1 VVRPST
7 IGPFLKGTVA
17 STDSYTVPRGSVPR
31 SSNLLLTTRGSLTEC
46 DGTQVIN
53 AFNGT
58 VQSGRGRFLEVFMFA
73 PTGVQPYYLVLS
85 QGLDQPL
92 GFPRNLAA
100 SDGGAI
106 SSGLAAGTY
115 FYVVTAADI
124 FGNETV
130 ISNEVS
136 QTVLVNHKIN
146 LTWNVVPNTYGYNI
160 YRSTTTGTETFLVQV
175 QQPSPITASVSYSDT
190 GQITPGVKVPPLV
203 DTTSQTVLFKMPPG
217 SVLPITYT
225 NNNIVALFPNTVVG
239 FGSPPAGVVGAGS
252 PAICTR
258 CTPSGGIAGMCS
270 LLPQM
275 VQFTNRVAIALGN
288 GFSPQ
293 IYFDATGTPTNP
305 ATVLSI
311 TGVSTDANGV
321 VTVTTSIASGFIVG
335 TNVILSGMTDSIY
348 NGVFVVI
355 TSSGTTFTLQNTLA
369 TGHGSATGTVT
380 STTVPLFNNFI
391 PAYPKWVASS
401 QYSINSIVEPTSGT
415 GNFFKAVQAGVTA
428 GSEPVW
434 ANAPALGNEIGDG
447 TVIWQNQGPILGSV
461 PAPIGAGHVW
471 VYAGSLWFLNTATI
485 NTASGLDGPTSL
497 RMSDANNPFSYNP
510 VNQAF
515 LDKDDGTEGMGLA
528 TFTISAE
535 GIPPEG
541 SLIAFKN
548 YAGYQIVGVFG
559 ASFFSIQRTRS
570 DMGCMAPR
578 SIRFVPGFGISRIAH
593 LGIANFDGVRDTVAS
608 EEVRP
613 YLFPLNDPLVSD
625 ITVADATWIAGA
637 QADLTANPPLYS
649 TFIPIGNSNGAL
661 TRGLVYDM
669 VMRTWS
675 VVDLP
680 FSISCIY
687 QARPVASNPI
697 TLFGGFQDGLL
708 HRWQGGDVQWLQ
720 GASPTYIVGSASA
733 TGTGPVV
740 FNLGFPV
747 EVGDYITFFWIKND
761 SAVGTTFISDNLGI
775 SYSSGTILSDFST
788 FFGIAGFGIAGSLG
802 QTVGTVLGT
811 PTITVNFPAGKVG
824 AVIVFVVRGITAG
837 PPLGPFGVTFDRNVI
852 GGPSS
857 TTSLTATMSGS
868 TTNPSDILLSF
879 GFSKGLG
886 LANGDGIL
894 IGTVTSSLNW
904 MIGASYRKVEA
915 TGTYSTTWNQT
926 GSATMMTYLIA
937 QKLPFQANS
946 VGTDVIWSVNLPD
959 EYNRQDPGNKLF
971 CRRLVVRGVGAG
983 AKTLTVTPIVNG
995 VSKPAQ
1001 SYPLP
1006 ASGDFEVFAGIQ
1018 RDGLRFAAKLSG
1030 SGHIE
1035 IDRAVWHIQPKQI
1048 GAKSVVA

>member
-1 VVRPST
+1 
-7 IGPFLKGTVA
+7 VA
-17 STDSYTVPRGSVPR
+17 STDPYTVPKGSVPR

-46 DGTQVIN
+46 DGTQIIN
-53 AFNGT
+53 AFNGS
-58 VQSGRGRFLEVFMFA
+58 VQSGRGRLLEVFMFA
-73 PTGVQPYYLVLS
+73 PTGVQPYYLVLA

-100 SDGGAI
+100 ADGGAI
-106 SSGLAAGTY
+106 SSGLPAGTY
-115 FYVVTAADI
+115 FYVVTATDI
-124 FGNETV
+124 FGNETI

-136 QTVLVNHKIN
+136 QAVLINHKIN
-146 LTWNVVPNTYGYNI
+146 LTWNTVPNTYGYNI
-160 YRSTTTGTETFLVQV
+160 YRSTTTGTETFLVQI
-175 QQPSPITASVSYSDT
+175 QQPSPLTASVSYSDT
-190 GQITPGVKVPPLV
+190 GQISPGVKVPPLT

-217 SVLPITYT
+217 TVLPITYT
-225 NNNIVALFPNTVVG
+225 DNNIVARFPNTVIG
-239 FGSPPAGVVGAGS
+239 FGFPPAGVVGATS
-252 PAICTR
+252 IPTCSR

-288 GFSPQ
+288 GFAPQ

-311 TGVSTDANGV
+311 TGVATDANGV

-335 TNVILSGMTDSIY
+335 TNVILSGMTDGIY
-348 NGVFVVI
+348 NGTYVVI
-355 TSSGTTFTLQNTLA
+355 TSSGTTFTLQNVLA
-369 TGHGSATGTVT
+369 IGHGSATGTVT
-380 STTVPLFNNFI
+380 STTVPIFNNFI

-401 QYSINSIVEPTSGT
+401 QYTPNSIIEPTSGT
-415 GNFFKAVQAGVTA
+415 GNFFKAVQAGTGVTS
-428 GSEPVW
+428 GSEPTW
-434 ANAPALGNEIGDG
+434 ANAPLLGNEIGDG

-461 PAPIGAGHVW
+461 PAPVGAGHVW
-471 VYAGSLWFLNTATI
+471 VYAGSLWFWNTATV

-637 QADLTANPPLYS
+637 QADLTANPPLYA

-680 FSISCIY
+680 FSISCVY

-708 HRWQGGDVQWLQ
+708 HRWQGGDTQWLQ
-720 GASPTYIVGSASA
+720 GASPTYVVGSVTASG
-733 TGTGPVV
+733 TGTIV
-740 FNLGFPV
+740 FSLGFPV
-747 EVGDYITFFWIKND
+747 QLNDLITYAWIDNNNGVGGTVPTDSLGNTYNNSASFF
-761 SAVGTTFISDNLGI
+761 
-775 SYSSGTILSDFST
+775 SDFST
-788 FFGIAGFGIAGSLG
+788 YYFDSGSAVV
-802 QTVGTVLGT
+802 TVAGT
-811 PTITVNFPAGKVG
+811 PTITVNFPGGKAGAIVV
-824 AVIVFVVRGITAG
+824 AVIRGIPQPTNFDREVSAGRTAG
-837 PPLGPFGVTFDRNVI
+837 TNA
-852 GGPSS
+852 S
-857 TTSLTATMSGS
+857 TLTGTMSGP
-868 TTNPSDILLSF
+868 TTNPSDILISVA
-879 GFSKGLG
+879 FSKGLG
-886 LANGDGIL
+886 LANGEGTL
-894 IGTVTSSLNW
+894 IATATSSLNW
-904 MIGASYRKVEA
+904 MVGISYRVVAA
-915 TGTYSTTWNQT
+915 TGTYSSTWNQS
-926 GSATMMTYLIA
+926 GSTVMGLDLVARFLTV
-937 QKLPFQANS
+937 QQNS

-959 EYNRQDPGNKLF
+959 EYKRDDPGNKLY

-983 AKTLTVTPIVNG
+983 SKTLTVTPIVNG
-995 VSKPAQ
+995 LSKPAQ
-1001 SYPLP
+1001 NYSLP
-1006 ASGDFEVFAGIQ
+1006 SSGDFEVFAGIQ

-1030 SGHIE
+1030 QGHIE
-1035 IDRAVWHIQPKQI
+1035 IDRAIWHLQDKKI

>member
-1 VVRPST
+1 
-7 IGPFLKGTVA
+7 L
-17 STDSYTVPRGSVPR
+17 
-31 SSNLLLTTRGSLTEC
+31 
-46 DGTQVIN
+46 
-53 AFNGT
+53 
-58 VQSGRGRFLEVFMFA
+58 
-73 PTGVQPYYLVLS
+73 
-85 QGLDQPL
+85 
-92 GFPRNLAA
+92 NLAA
-100 SDGGAI
+100 ADGGAI
-106 SSGLAAGTY
+106 SLGLAAGTY
-115 FYVVTAADI
+115 FYVVTAVDI
-124 FGNETV
+124 FGNETP

-136 QTVLVNHKIN
+136 LTVLINHKIN

-160 YRSTTTGTETFLVQV
+160 YRSATTGTETLLVQI

-203 DTTSQTVLFKMPPG
+203 DTTKQTVLFKMPPG
-217 SVLPITYT
+217 ASLPITYT
-225 NNNIVALFPNTVVG
+225 NNNIVALFPATVTG
-239 FGSPPAGVVGAGS
+239 FGVPPAGSVGAGS
-252 PAICTR
+252 IPGVIGP
-258 CTPSGGIAGMCS
+258 TPSGGIAGMCS

-288 GFSPQ
+288 GFAPQ
-293 IYFDATGTPTNP
+293 IYSDSTGTPTNP
-305 ATVLSI
+305 ATAVAVTAMS
-311 TGVSTDANGV
+311 VDANGV
-321 VTVTTSIASGFIVG
+321 VTVTTAAHGLTSANVG
-335 TNVILSGMTDSIY
+335 TNIILSGMTIGLY
-348 NGVFVVI
+348 NGTFVVL
-355 TSSGTTFTLQNTLA
+355 TVPSGTTLTIRNVA
-369 TGHGSATGTVT
+369 SIGSGTATGTMTVT
-380 STTVPLFNNFI
+380 TIPITNTFI

-401 QYSINSIVEPTSGT
+401 QYTPGSIVEPTSGT
-415 GNFFKAVQAGVTA
+415 GNFFKAVQAGTGVTS
-428 GSEPVW
+428 GSEPTW
-434 ANAPALGNEIGDG
+434 SNAPLLGNEIGDG

-461 PAPIGAGHVW
+461 PAPVGAGHVW

-548 YAGYQIVGVFG
+548 YGGYQIVGVFG

-570 DMGCMAPR
+570 DMGCIAPR
-578 SIRFVPGFGISRIAH
+578 SIQFVPGFGISRMSH

-637 QADLTANPPLYS
+637 QAALTANPPLYS
-649 TFIPIGNSNGAL
+649 TFIPIGNSGGAL
-661 TRGLVYDM
+661 TRGLIYDM
-669 VMRTWS
+669 VMKTWS
-675 VVDLP
+675 IVDMP
-680 FSISCIY
+680 FSINCVY

-720 GASPTYIVGSASA
+720 GASPTYVVGSKTASGI
-733 TGTGPVV
+733 GTVV
-740 FNLGFPV
+740 FSLGFPV
-747 EVGDYITFFWIKND
+747 QLNDFITYAWIDNNNGVGGTVPTDSLGNTYNNSASFF
-761 SAVGTTFISDNLGI
+761 
-775 SYSSGTILSDFST
+775 SDFST
-788 FFGIAGFGIAGSLG
+788 YYFDSGSAVV
-802 QTVGTVLGT
+802 TVAGT
-811 PTITVNFPAGKVG
+811 PTITVNFPAGKAGAIVV
-824 AVIVFVVRGITAG
+824 AVIRGIPQPTNFDREAAAGRTAG
-837 PPLGPFGVTFDRNVI
+837 TNA
-852 GGPSS
+852 S
-857 TTSLTATMSGS
+857 TLTATMSGA
-868 TTNPSDILLSF
+868 TTNASDILLSYA
-879 GFSKGLG
+879 FSKGLG
-886 LANGDGIL
+886 LANGEGTL
-894 IGTVTSSLNW
+894 IATATSSLNW
-904 MIGASYRKVEA
+904 MVGISYRTVAA
-915 TGTYSTTWNQT
+915 TGTYSSTWNQT
-926 GSATMMTYLIA
+926 ASTVMGVDLVARFLTV
-937 QKLPFQANS
+937 QQNS
-946 VGTDVIWSVNLPD
+946 VGTDVIWSVKLPD

-971 CRRLVVRGVGAG
+971 CRRLIVRGVGAG

-1001 SYPLP
+1001 AYPLP

-1035 IDRAVWHIQPKQI
+1035 IDRAIWHIQPKQI

>member
-1 VVRPST
+1 MVRPST

-17 STDSYTVPRGSVPR
+17 STDPYTVPKGSVPR

-73 PTGVQPYYLVLS
+73 PTGVQPYYLVLA

-92 GFPRNLAA
+92 GFPRNLVAA
-100 SDGGAI
+100 DGGAI

-160 YRSTTTGTETFLVQV
+160 YRSATTGTETFLVQV
-175 QQPSPITASVSYSDT
+175 QQPSPLTASVSYSDT

-217 SVLPITYT
+217 TVLPITYN
-225 NNNIVALFPNTVVG
+225 NNNIVARFPNTVIG
-239 FGSPPAGVVGAGS
+239 FGFPPAGVVGAVS
-252 PAICTR
+252 PPTCSR

-288 GFSPQ
+288 GFAPQ
-293 IYFDATGTPTNP
+293 IYFDSTGSLVNP
-305 ATVLSI
+305 ATILPI

-321 VTVTTSIASGFIVG
+321 VTVTTSTASGFIVG

-369 TGHGSATGTVT
+369 IGHGSATGTVT
-380 STTVPLFNNFI
+380 STTVPIFNNFI

-401 QYSINSIVEPTSGT
+401 QYSINSIVEPTAGT

-428 GSEPVW
+428 GSEPIW

-461 PAPIGAGHVW
+461 PAPQGCGHIW
-471 VYAGSLWFLNTATI
+471 VYAGSLWFLNTATV

-548 YAGYQIVGVFG
+548 YGGYQIVGVFG

-570 DMGCMAPR
+570 DMGCIAPR
-578 SIRFVPGFGISRIAH
+578 SIQFVPGFGISRMAH

-625 ITVADATWIAGA
+625 ITVADATWIAGT
-637 QADLTANPPLYS
+637 QAALTANPPLYS
-649 TFIPIGNSNGAL
+649 TFIPIGGSGGTL

-669 VMRTWS
+669 VMKTWS
-675 VVDLP
+675 IVDMP
-680 FSISCIY
+680 FSIGCVY

-720 GASPTYIVGSASA
+720 GASPTYVVGSASA
-733 TGTGPVV
+733 SGTGTVV
-740 FNLGFPV
+740 FALGFPV
-747 EVGDYITFFWIKND
+747 QVNDFIHCVWIDNNGGLGG
-761 SAVGTTFISDNLGI
+761 VVPSDNLGNTYNN
-775 SYSSGTILSDFST
+775 SASFFSDLSTYYSDAST
-788 FFGIAGFGIAGSLG
+788 CVV
-802 QTVGTVLGT
+802 TVAGT
-811 PTITVNFPAGKVG
+811 PTITIPFPAGKAG
-824 AVIVFVVRGITAG
+824 AIAVVVIRGIPEPTNFDRDVYAGRTAG
-837 PPLGPFGVTFDRNVI
+837 TNA
-852 GGPSS
+852 S
-857 TTSLTATMSGS
+857 TLTATMSGA
-868 TTNPSDILLSF
+868 TTNPSDILISYA
-879 GFSKGLG
+879 FSKGLG
-886 LANGDGIL
+886 LTNGDGTL
-894 IGTVTSSLNW
+894 IVTATSSLNW
-904 MIGASYRKVEA
+904 MVGISYRIVAA
-915 TGTYSTTWNQT
+915 TGTYATTWSQ
-926 GSATMMTYLIA
+926 SASTVMGVGLVARFLTV
-937 QKLPFQANS
+937 QQNS

-971 CRRLVVRGVGAG
+971 CRRLIVRGVGAG
-983 AKTLTVTPIVNG
+983 SKTLTVTPIVNG